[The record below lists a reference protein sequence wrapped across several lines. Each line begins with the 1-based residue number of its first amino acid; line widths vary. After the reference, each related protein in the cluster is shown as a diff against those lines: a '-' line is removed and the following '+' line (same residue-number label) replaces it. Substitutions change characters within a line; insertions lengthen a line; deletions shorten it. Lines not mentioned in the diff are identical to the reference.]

1 MLKKITLLLTV
12 ALLTVLLV
20 GCGGGEAEE
29 PEAGSGEVAL
39 ELTGNVETEMA
50 WTEAELRAMDTMTVE
65 VENRDGEMEEY
76 TGVSMN
82 ALLEEAGVGSDASAI
97 MLVASDG
104 YSADVT
110 LDEIQACDECIVA
123 FDDGL
128 RSILPGF
135 PGNKQV
141 KGLVEIQVE

>member
-1 MLKKITLLLTV
+1 MFKKITLLLTV

-20 GCGGGEAEE
+20 GCGGATEE
-29 PEAGSGEVAL
+29 PEAEMGEVAL
-39 ELTGNVETEMA
+39 ELTGNVENEMA
-50 WTEAELRAMDTMTVE
+50 WTEAELEAMDTMTVE

-82 ALLEEAGVGSDASAI
+82 ALLEEAGAGSDASTI
-97 MLVASDG
+97 NLVASDG
-104 YSADVT
+104 YTADVP
-110 LDEIQACDECIVA
+110 LAEVQGCDDCIVA

-128 RSILPGF
+128 RSVLPGF

-141 KGLVEIQVE
+141 KGLIEIQVE

>member
-20 GCGGGEAEE
+20 GCGGAEPEE
-29 PEAGSGEVAL
+29 PEAGGEVAL
-39 ELTGNVETEMA
+39 ELTGNVENEMA
-50 WTEAELRAMDTMTVE
+50 WTEAELQAMDTMTVE

-82 ALLEEAGVGSDASAI
+82 ALLEEAGVGSDASTI
-97 MLVASDG
+97 NLVASDG
-104 YSADVT
+104 YSADVP
-110 LDEIQACDECIVA
+110 LAEVQACDDCIVA

-141 KGLVEIQVE
+141 KGLIEIQVE

>member
-1 MLKKITLLLTV
+1 MFKKITLLLTV

-20 GCGGGEAEE
+20 GCGGATEE
-29 PEAGSGEVAL
+29 PEAEMGEVAL
-39 ELTGNVETEMA
+39 ELTGNVENEMA
-50 WTEAELRAMDTMTVE
+50 WTEAELEAMDTMTVE

-82 ALLEEAGVGSDASAI
+82 ALLEEAGAGSDASTI
-97 MLVASDG
+97 NLVASDG
-104 YSADVT
+104 YTADVP
-110 LDEIQACDECIVA
+110 LAEVQGCDDCIVA

-128 RSILPGF
+128 RSVLPGV

-141 KGLVEIQVE
+141 KGLIEIQVE